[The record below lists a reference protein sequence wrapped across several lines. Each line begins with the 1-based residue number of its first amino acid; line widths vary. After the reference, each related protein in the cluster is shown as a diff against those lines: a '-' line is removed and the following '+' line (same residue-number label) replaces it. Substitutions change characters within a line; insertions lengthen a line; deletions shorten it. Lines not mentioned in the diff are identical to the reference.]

1 MENSDVA
8 CRKNR
13 RAFPTSTYAAVALS
27 VHLIHMTNLPLLL
40 PRTARPSCRGRKFAP
55 GSQGGSG
62 LPPDETVGRPV
73 HSGNALENTL
83 QARGKKRHVVS
94 LRNLMIGK
102 RVLTA
107 PADWNDR
114 KTMIGKRVLTA
125 PAGRC
130 QWAQHCLQPLGNS
143 ALMEEQQQQSSRY
156 CLVALRTTG

>member
-83 QARGKKRHVVS
+83 QAREKKRHVVS
-94 LRNLMIGK
+94 LRNL
-102 RVLTA
+102 
-107 PADWNDR
+107 
-114 KTMIGKRVLTA
+114 MIGKRVLTA